1 MEWRKKLSIR
11 IFVGRGSLVVG
22 RVTTNDPRP
31 TTNDQRPTD
40 IPLNYPNLLGTR
52 IGRMTALFSLYACKG
67 IPYGFTSLT
76 IVNEMNKQ
84 GISAKAIGWY
94 SASLAWPWA
103 VKWVF
108 GPILDLFY
116 CERLG
121 RRRTWLFLS
130 QIVMAVSLLA
140 ACRIDFSREI
150 MLFIAVIL
158 IHNISAA
165 IQGVAMG
172 ALACDSVPERERG
185 LANGLMSAGAYL
197 GTALGGSGA
206 LFLIPQV
213 GFLYTYFFV
222 TITLPIREL
231 PLPPKMKVAGLS
243 AWRILREEI
252 ATYLKDAAKAML
264 ASRPALWAMIF
275 ALFPPGA
282 FALGMAFAT
291 MLIKELKMSD
301 RQFAVY
307 SLVVGAVSAVFCIV
321 GGTLSDRFGRRL
333 VMAISVLGV
342 ALPTLVLAFYL
353 RRQGFIFPGKP
364 SPADPQNLFALVVIF
379 WAVSVIYAAVQ
390 GIGYSVQMAIF
401 MDVTSPAV
409 AATQF
414 TAYTALANVMR
425 SYYPILQGY
434 QMDWWG
440 YPSMLVFDS
449 CFGLLCLIPLF
460 FIVKKSSGGR

>member
-1 MEWRKKLSIR
+1 
-11 IFVGRGSLVVG
+11 
-22 RVTTNDPRP
+22 
-31 TTNDQRPTD
+31 
-40 IPLNYPNLLGTR
+40 
-52 IGRMTALFSLYACKG
+52 MTALFSLYACKG

-84 GISAKAIGWY
+84 GVSAKAIGWY

-140 ACRIDFSREI
+140 ACRINFSREI

-213 GFLYTYFFV
+213 GFLSTYFFV
-222 TITLPIREL
+222 AGGILAVMLTITLPIREP
-231 PLPPKMKVAGLS
+231 PLPPKMKPAGLS
-243 AWRILREEI
+243 AVRILREEI
-252 ATYLKDAAKAML
+252 AAYLKDAAKAML

-353 RRQGFIFPGKP
+353 QRQGFIFPGKP
-364 SPADPQNLFALVVIF
+364 SLPADPQALAALVLVF
-379 WAVSVIYAAVQ
+379 WAVSVVYAAVQ

-440 YPSMLVFDS
+440 YPSMLVFDC

-460 FIVKKSSGGR
+460 FIVKKTDGGE